1 MAPASRAHYVNP
13 GPHRNEVRARR
24 EKAGKRERGGVV
36 DCDPRTK
43 FFNMTTNLGAVVQ
56 GAMYIVQGT
65 LYMCT

>member
-43 FFNMTTNLGAVVQ
+43 FFNMTTNLGAEGCVD
-56 GAMYIVQGT
+56 
-65 LYMCT
+65 